1 MFASNAGDQE
11 TQTRKTVSEWLQ
23 ATTET
28 WDEIVALLTGGKDAV
43 CGFRGSAEALQAF
56 LAEAGLEEDA
66 ALALTRETLVARY
79 AAPVLDHTHWASS
92 LEFAAIPALSAPGL
106 HSR

>member
-56 LAEAGLEEDA
+56 LAEAGLEEKMNPPRTYTHFLLLVSA
-66 ALALTRETLVARY
+66 A
-79 AAPVLDHTHWASS
+79 
-92 LEFAAIPALSAPGL
+92 
-106 HSR
+106 